1 MSWLFGSS
9 KTTMVAPA
17 DAMPGRDHYPYEVP
31 KTHAVLGTPL
41 AGPWTP
47 TTEVLYV
54 GMGCFW
60 GAERTFWQRQGVVC
74 TAAGYQGGFTPFPTY
89 EETCTARTGHTEAVM
104 VAYEPDQIST
114 YEILKTFWENHDPTT
129 QYRQGN
135 DIGTQYR
142 SVIFTHDEEQQKI
155 AEMLIADLAAQHI
168 WPDPIV
174 TAVSP
179 APTFW
184 RAEDYHQNYYANNP
198 LQGYCQAVVAPK
210 AAKLRKAFANR
221 LKGA

>member
-1 MSWLFGSS
+1 M
-9 KTTMVAPA
+9 
-17 DAMPGRDHYPYEVP
+17 
-31 KTHAVLGTPL
+31 
-41 AGPWTP
+41 
-47 TTEVLYV
+47 TTEIATSVATL
-54 GMGCFW
+54 GGGCFW
-60 GAERTFWQRQGVVC
+60 CLEAALLQLKGVDAVVSGYAGGATDKPDYHSVC
-74 TAAGYQGGFTPFPTY
+74 SG
-89 EETCTARTGHTEAVM
+89 RTGYAEVVEVRFDPAVIDYRTLLT
-104 VAYEPDQIST
+104 AFFAI
-114 YEILKTFWENHDPTT
+114 HDPTT
-129 QYRQGN
+129 LNRQGN